1 MMSVAINLMNSLS
14 YPKKMTLI
22 TSVLLIPILVSFF
35 LLIYHL
41 NKVVNESHHEQ
52 KGLEYLKA
60 LKPFYQQLPQ
70 HRGMTNAY
78 LNGAAEFKEKIL
90 SKRQD
95 IQQSIEKIDVIDQQY
110 GSEFQTS
117 SLLNEIKKDW
127 LLLSNEDSGTD
138 SNAIFTA
145 HTQLI
150 TKIRRLMN
158 VVNHNS
164 GLIVDPELETT
175 FIIET
180 IVSYIPL
187 LAENIGQTRG
197 LASGIVANNEITT
210 EQRIKLTAALSKVQ
224 NEADNTQQA
233 ITHIIE
239 HNPKLK
245 ESIGKLEQDRENIL
259 AQFIHIIQQ
268 DILETNSIKADAD
281 SIFNLGSQAISAN
294 YVMYDYLADT
304 LTTLLDERLSSLQF
318 EKNLVITIIVI
329 ALVVALYLFI
339 GFYQATVN
347 MIRHITQASQ
357 RIAMGDLTI
366 QIDSPAKD
374 ETADIFKALNDM
386 THNLNNIVNQLRL
399 NANEL
404 AAASEELSANT
415 LQSKSNSQE
424 QQNQSEQIAT
434 AMNEMS
440 STIREIAQNAELLAE
455 EVRTANNESQSG
467 QAVITETVK
476 SIHSL
481 TEDVGR
487 AAMTI
492 AELSQSSEQIGS
504 VLTVIKGVAE
514 QTNLLALNAA
524 IEAARA
530 GDHGR
535 GFAVV
540 ADEVRSLANRTQ
552 ESAEQIQVMVDNLQQ
567 KTKQAVLVM
576 DKEKSNAAGMV
587 QYTESATQSI
597 LNIVNSMTQISD
609 MSTHVA
615 SAAEEQ
621 GLVSEEINRNITRV
635 SDLSEDN
642 LHGSEQISIA
652 SQNLASLASQL
663 NTIVQRFKV

>member
-1 MMSVAINLMNSLS
+1 MSVAINLMNSLS

-150 TKIRRLMN
+150 TKVRRLMN

-294 YVMYDYLADT
+294 YVMY
-304 LTTLLDERLSSLQF
+304 
-318 EKNLVITIIVI
+318 K
-329 ALVVALYLFI
+329 
-339 GFYQATVN
+339 
-347 MIRHITQASQ
+347 
-357 RIAMGDLTI
+357 
-366 QIDSPAKD
+366 
-374 ETADIFKALNDM
+374 
-386 THNLNNIVNQLRL
+386 
-399 NANEL
+399 
-404 AAASEELSANT
+404 
-415 LQSKSNSQE
+415 
-424 QQNQSEQIAT
+424 
-434 AMNEMS
+434 
-440 STIREIAQNAELLAE
+440 
-455 EVRTANNESQSG
+455 
-467 QAVITETVK
+467 
-476 SIHSL
+476 
-481 TEDVGR
+481 
-487 AAMTI
+487 
-492 AELSQSSEQIGS
+492 
-504 VLTVIKGVAE
+504 
-514 QTNLLALNAA
+514 
-524 IEAARA
+524 
-530 GDHGR
+530 
-535 GFAVV
+535 
-540 ADEVRSLANRTQ
+540 
-552 ESAEQIQVMVDNLQQ
+552 
-567 KTKQAVLVM
+567 
-576 DKEKSNAAGMV
+576 
-587 QYTESATQSI
+587 
-597 LNIVNSMTQISD
+597 
-609 MSTHVA
+609 
-615 SAAEEQ
+615 
-621 GLVSEEINRNITRV
+621 
-635 SDLSEDN
+635 
-642 LHGSEQISIA
+642 
-652 SQNLASLASQL
+652 
-663 NTIVQRFKV
+663 

>member
-22 TSVLLIPILVSFF
+22 TSVLLIPILVSFL

-41 NKVVNESHHEQ
+41 NKVVNESHYEQ

-117 SLLNEIKKDW
+117 SLLNEIKQDW
-127 LLLSNEDSGTD
+127 LLLSNDDSGTD

-158 VVNHNS
+158 LVNHNS

-197 LASGIVANNEITT
+197 LASGIVADNEITT
-210 EQRIKLTAALSKVQ
+210 EQRIKLTATLSKVQ

-245 ESIGKLEQDRENIL
+245 ESIAKLEQDRENIL

-268 DILETNSIKADAD
+268 DILESDSIKANAD

-294 YVMYDYLADT
+294 YAMYDYLADA
-304 LTTLLDERLSSLQF
+304 LSTLLDERLSNLQF

-347 MIRHITQASQ
+347 MISHITQASQ

-374 ETADIFKALNDM
+374 ETTDIFKALNEM
-386 THNLNNIVNQLRL
+386 THNLNTIVNQLRL

-467 QAVITETVK
+467 QAVISETVK

>member
-1 MMSVAINLMNSLS
+1 MRFTIKLMNSLS
-14 YPKKMTLI
+14 YPRKMTLI
-22 TSVLLIPILVSFF
+22 TSILLIPILVSFY
-35 LLIYHL
+35 LLIHQL
-41 NKVVNESHHEQ
+41 NEVVNESHHEQ
-52 KGLEYLKA
+52 KGLEYLKT
-60 LKPFYQQLPQ
+60 LTPFYQQLPQ

-78 LNGAAEFKEKIL
+78 LNGAAEFKEKIIN
-90 SKRQD
+90 KRQE
-95 IQQSIEKIDVIDQQY
+95 IQQSIEKIDAIDQQY
-110 GSEFQTS
+110 GTEFQTT
-117 SLLNEIKKDW
+117 SLLNEIKQDW
-127 LLLSNEDSGTD
+127 LALSTDDTGTD
-138 SNAIFTA
+138 SSAIFAA

-150 TKIRRLMN
+150 TKMRRLMS

-164 GLIVDPELETT
+164 GLILDPDLETT

-197 LASGIVANNEITT
+197 LASGIAANNEVTI
-210 EQRIKLTAALSKVQ
+210 EQRIKLTATLTKVQ

-233 ITHIIE
+233 IVHIIE
-239 HNPKLK
+239 HNPTLK
-245 ESIGKLEQDRENIL
+245 ASIGKLEQNRENIL
-259 AQFIHIIQQ
+259 TQFIDIIQK
-268 DILETNSIKADAD
+268 DILESNSVNANAD

-294 YVMYDYLADT
+294 YAMYDYLAEA
-304 LTTLLDERLSSLQF
+304 LTTLLDERLSTLQF
-318 EKNLVITIIVI
+318 EKNLVIAIIVI
-329 ALVVALYLFI
+329 ALALALYLFI
-339 GFYQATVN
+339 SFYKATVN
-347 MIRHITQASQ
+347 MIQHITQAAQ

-374 ETADIFKALNDM
+374 ETADIFKALNEM
-386 THNLNNIVNQLRL
+386 THNLNSIVNQLRL

-404 AAASEELSANT
+404 ATASEELSANT
-415 LQSKSNSQE
+415 LQSKSNTLE

-440 STIREIAQNAELLAE
+440 STIKEIAQNAELLAE
-455 EVRTANNESQSG
+455 EVRTANSESQSG
-467 QAVITETVK
+467 QAVIAETVK

-492 AELSQSSEQIGS
+492 ADLSQSSEQIGS

-540 ADEVRSLANRTQ
+540 ADEVRSLATRTQ

-567 KTKQAVLVM
+567 TTKQAVQVM

-652 SQNLASLASQL
+652 SQNLATLATQL